1 MARRRQ
7 TTGMPKKER
16 QTQQAPENETQDNN
30 QFLERLLGY
39 PKTRHE
45 RETAIN
51 RLIQRSTIV
60 VGAILV
66 GIIALVLLFEY
77 VVTPNLT
84 VATVNGERITV
95 AEFQERFRFEQAL
108 ALQQATILYQNAQQ
122 QAQIFGVE
130 VDQILQNNQQFQ
142 QLNQELQFPEILGQR
157 VLDQMVEDELIRQEL
172 AARDITVNEDLIQN
186 QVNDYF
192 GYDPTEIAMIG
203 TPATETPT
211 PTITPTPFVSPTPSP
226 TPLPTATLEATAEVT
241 AEVTAEATGEATAE
255 VTEVVIPTIP
265 PSPTPSQQDR
275 IDDFEETV
283 DLFRT
288 NLLDSNATSAGI
300 DDFFLRQA
308 EQDAL
313 IDAIVG
319 DSNVKTYVNVR
330 HILVA
335 TEEEAN
341 EILDALQAGESFADL
356 ARARSLDTGSGA
368 QGGELDWGPA
378 VRYVAEF
385 QDAVLTAP
393 IGEIVGPVES
403 EFGFH
408 IIQVRAREEREVEG
422 DDLQTIRQ
430 AEFSLWMA
438 DLRESSEENITIND
452 NWPGYLPN

>member
-16 QTQQAPENETQDNN
+16 QIQQAPENESQDNN

-39 PKTRHE
+39 PKTRQA
-45 RETAIN
+45 REEAIN
-51 RLIQRSTIV
+51 RLIQRTMLVI
-60 VGAILV
+60 GAVLV
-66 GIIALVLLFEY
+66 GLIALALLVQF
-77 VVTPNLT
+77 VITPNLT

-95 AEFQERFRFEQAL
+95 GEFQERFRFEQAL

-122 QAQIFGVE
+122 QAQLFGVD
-130 VDQILQNNQQFQ
+130 VNQVLQNNQQFQ
-142 QLNQELQFPEILGQR
+142 QLNQELQFPEVLGQR

-172 AARDITVNEDLIQN
+172 EARDITVNEDLIQN

-192 GYDPTEIAMIG
+192 GFDPTEVAMVG
-203 TPATETPT
+203 TPATETPI

-226 TPLPTATLEATAEVT
+226 TPLPTATPEATAEVT
-241 AEVTAEATGEATAE
+241 AEATAEATET
-255 VTEVVIPTIP
+255 VIPTIP

-275 IDDFEETV
+275 IEDFEETV
-283 DLFRT
+283 DLFRE
-288 NLLDSNATSAGI
+288 NLLQSNATNAGI
-300 DDFFLRQA
+300 DAFFLRQA
-308 EQDAL
+308 QQDAL
-313 IDAIVG
+313 IDSVVG

-341 EILDALQAGESFADL
+341 EILNALQAGESFADL
-356 ARARSLDTGSGA
+356 ARARSIDTGSGA
-368 QGGELDWGPA
+368 RGGELDWAPV

-385 QDAVLTAP
+385 QEAALNAP

-408 IIQVRAREEREVEG
+408 IIQVRAREEREVES
-422 DDLQTIRQ
+422 DELETIQQ
-430 AEFSLWMA
+430 AEFSIWMS

-452 NWPGYLPN
+452 NWPDYLPN